1 MGIQHRKRSERGA
14 ALLLVSF
21 IMVIVLVGG
30 LAAVAVTSGELA
42 SSRGYRTR
50 QITLSCANG
59 GLERIRA
66 NMPDF
71 SAASAVSQGLTIGST
86 VDAVTMRAGHYASSG
101 TPQASVEALDPSDYD
116 AAALFTGENIT
127 NVLLGAP
134 AGGGVG
140 SDDAGL
146 QVVGATAVCE
156 GSGFGAREM
165 QVIFRYG
172 SAMGAR

>member
-1 MGIQHRKRSERGA
+1 MGIRHRKRSERGA

-66 NMPDF
+66 NMPDI
-71 SAASAVSQGLTIGST
+71 SAASVVSQGLTIGGT
-86 VDAVTMRAGHYASSG
+86 ANAVTASAGHYGG
-101 TPQASVEALDPSDYD
+101 TPPTSVRALDTSEYD

-127 NVLLGAP
+127 NVLGT
-134 AGGGVG
+134 GGGG
-140 SDDAGL
+140 GGNDAGL
-146 QVVGATAVCE
+146 QVIGATAVCQ

-165 QVIFRYG
+165 QTIFRYG
-172 SAMGAR
+172 TAMGAR